1 MANITCDKIEIYS
14 EIENVDKYSVLGLFK
29 KLRHFNSRDQFIKWF
44 FEQPQHQW
52 MEQGRYIKIHFIDF
66 FDYIPLKTINQLF
79 ADTDI
84 YFVPSN
90 GKYSCSVSSQ
100 NEEVIIIFPE
110 LMQLLNAPFDGY
122 AKAILSHELG
132 HIINQH
138 AKQSI
143 DPMAA
148 QIEADRFAVTLG
160 YGYELAEFLEEQSE
174 SLEKRVR
181 LSYVTSALFSN

>member
-1 MANITCDKIEIYS
+1 M
-14 EIENVDKYSVLGLFK
+14 LGLFK
-29 KLRHFNSRDQFIKWF
+29 KLRHFNTRGQFIKWF
-44 FEQPQHQW
+44 FDQPQHQW
-52 MEQGRYIKIHFIDF
+52 MKQSRYIEIHFIDF
-66 FDYIPLKTINQLF
+66 FEYIPLKTINKLF

-90 GKYSCSVSSQ
+90 GKYSCNVSSQ

-110 LMQLLNAPFDGY
+110 LLQLLKAPFDGY

-132 HIINQH
+132 HIFHQH
-138 AKQSI
+138 SRQAI
-143 DPMAA
+143 EPMAA
-148 QIEADRFAVTLG
+148 QIEADRFAVKLG
-160 YGYELAEFLEEQSE
+160 YGNELAEFLEEQSE